1 MASTPADALF
11 GDAASSVHPAGHDGG
26 GSYVPVI
33 VVLVL
38 IAVVTAAS
46 VAVGQLFVGSQG
58 RRRTG
63 YDMEAYVMRRFSTCL
78 GVAEPIQLVRPV
90 DNKKKMKASFVQ
102 LDDGA
107 EEVVEPSAGA
117 PKADDDET
125 ASSQKTLP

>member
-1 MASTPADALF
+1 MASPPADVLF

-38 IAVVTAAS
+38 IALVTAAS
-46 VAVGQLFVGSQG
+46 VAVGQLFVGSRG

-63 YDMEAYVMRRFSTCL
+63 YDMEAYVVRRFSTCV
-78 GVAEPIQLVRPV
+78 GVADPAVQLVRPV
-90 DNKKKMKASFVQ
+90 DDKKKMKASSFVQ

-107 EEVVEPSAGA
+107 EEVVEPSPGA

-125 ASSQKTLP
+125 ASSQKQ